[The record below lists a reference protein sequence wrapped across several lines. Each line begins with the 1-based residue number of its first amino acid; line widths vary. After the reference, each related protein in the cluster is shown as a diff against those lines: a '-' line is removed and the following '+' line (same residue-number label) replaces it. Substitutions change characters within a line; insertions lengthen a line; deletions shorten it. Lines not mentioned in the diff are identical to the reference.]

1 MKSKE
6 MSINPLLLSL
16 SSKKSLFATT
26 LHEIR
31 HQRVK
36 QVKNGALLFSQEKNC
51 HKKIQ
56 TSCSFHKT
64 FLAHFHR
71 KEPFLNHSNT
81 PTMSTLSSNSTR
93 TPLID
98 TRKRLLASSIG
109 NTPGSARSSDSYG
122 TEPYQNSPRCSS
134 PYTTLRDDDADQSPD
149 SIIIAFPGNQEQST
163 DKDTEDN
170 DDAKDE
176 ATRMLSFADETATL
190 SGDPRKN
197 GRLVP
202 TGETPNVIHVSQQ
215 LLPIIFSF

>member
-1 MKSKE
+1 M
-6 MSINPLLLSL
+6 
-16 SSKKSLFATT
+16 

-36 QVKNGALLFSQEKNC
+36 HSEKWCFLLFSEEKIATINS
-51 HKKIQ
+51 KKI
-56 TSCSFHKT
+56 
-64 FLAHFHR
+64 LAHFHR

>member
-1 MKSKE
+1 MDFTFFTRKK
-6 MSINPLLLSL
+6 IA
-16 SSKKSLFATT
+16 SKKF
-26 LHEIR
+26 
-31 HQRVK
+31 
-36 QVKNGALLFSQEKNC
+36 
-51 HKKIQ
+51 KKIIPLVVLI
-56 TSCSFHKT
+56 
-64 FLAHFHR
+64 LAHFHR

-163 DKDTEDN
+163 DKDTENND

>member
-1 MKSKE
+1 
-6 MSINPLLLSL
+6 
-16 SSKKSLFATT
+16 
-26 LHEIR
+26 
-31 HQRVK
+31 
-36 QVKNGALLFSQEKNC
+36 
-51 HKKIQ
+51 
-56 TSCSFHKT
+56 
-64 FLAHFHR
+64 
-71 KEPFLNHSNT
+71 
-81 PTMSTLSSNSTR
+81 MSTLSSNSTR

-163 DKDTEDN
+163 DKDTENND

-215 LLPIIFSF
+215 LLPIIFSFQILLKQFADFFFFTQIQNM

>member
-1 MKSKE
+1 ME
-6 MSINPLLLSL
+6 LYFFH
-16 SSKKSLFATT
+16 KKKIAT
-26 LHEIR
+26 
-31 HQRVK
+31 
-36 QVKNGALLFSQEKNC
+36 
-51 HKKIQ
+51 KKIQ
-56 TSCSFHKT
+56 TSYSIFCI

-163 DKDTEDN
+163 DKDTENND